1 MTSAAAPGVPFGTK
15 LHQVAEANPDGPGI
29 IFAAED
35 GSERTVTFGE
45 LDRRSTQ
52 LARVLMSR
60 GLTVGDFMAVCLR
73 NSPEHL
79 VATFAG
85 WKAGAVV
92 VPMRWNLPD
101 WEREPRAG
109 GHRSPPDGRRRARG
123 PLRGGGVGLDQSR
136 SGGDA
141 PAGMGDL

>member
-1 MTSAAAPGVPFGTK
+1 MKATPSGLPFGTK
-15 LHQVAEANPDGPGI
+15 LHQVAEANPGGPAI

-35 GSERTVTFGE
+35 GSERSVTFGE

-52 LARVLMSR
+52 LARVLVSR

-85 WKAGAVV
+85 WKVGAVV
-92 VPMRWNLPD
+92 VPMRWNLPA
-101 WEREPRAG
+101 WSATG
-109 GHRSPPDGRRRARG
+109 CWRSS
-123 PLRGGGVGLDQSR
+123 V
-136 SGGDA
+136 
-141 PAGMGDL
+141 PA